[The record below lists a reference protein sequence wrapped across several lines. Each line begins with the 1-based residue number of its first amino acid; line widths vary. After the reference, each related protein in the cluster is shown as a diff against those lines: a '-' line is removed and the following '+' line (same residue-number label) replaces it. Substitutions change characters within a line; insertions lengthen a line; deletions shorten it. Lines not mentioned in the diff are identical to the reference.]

1 MHSAVDFVLA
11 VSSVFRH
18 RSHLRAGF
26 KIRRIIFGAERS
38 GGAVFENFSGAE
50 RSGRAVSV
58 KKVGA
63 ERSGGAEISKNFE
76 FFTIFMYFFPK
87 FAQKGLKHSNIAP
100 CRRSAPLKRSKSSI

>member
-1 MHSAVDFVLA
+1 MWTGRAFIFVTNQASNPTL
-11 VSSVFRH
+11 SRISCYC
-18 RSHLRAGF
+18 RAGF

-50 RSGRAVSV
+50 RSDGAVSV

-76 FFTIFMYFFPK
+76 IFTIFYVFFSEICSK
-87 FAQKGLKHSNIAP
+87 KDSNTRTLLLAGVLHP
-100 CRRSAPLKRSKSSI
+100 